1 MHEKQ
6 SPTLSETV
14 ENHALYLAQRLRSK
28 AKSIGFQIPEEEY
41 LDILQRFRIRCWEIC
56 RRYRKSGGAGIKT
69 YLGNATVFEPE
80 RYLRE
85 RNRKKRLLLR
95 EARPLEYENGREIDA
110 DEHSDFLSGLMFRE
124 EFERK
129 MESLEPQERELVE
142 ALIDAEGNLSR
153 AAGSFLFRSPCPDG
167 HGLHSLFFPS
177 VRRGAARG
185 RKMNQSN
192 RRLSRRNK
200 TTIIT
205 PCIPTNNQTTT
216 PR

>member
-6 SPTLSETV
+6 SPPLLETV

-41 LDILQRFRIRCWEIC
+41 LDVLQRFRIRCWEIC
-56 RRYRKSGGAGIKT
+56 RRYRKSGAAGMKT

-110 DEHSDFLSGLMFRE
+110 DEHSEFLSGLMFRE
-124 EFERK
+124 EFARE
-129 MESLEPQERELVE
+129 MESLEPLERALVE

-153 AAGSFLFRSPCPDG
+153 AARSI
-167 HGLHSLFFPS
+167 HLEESRARRIRKRLREENSLF
-177 VRRGAARG
+177 
-185 RKMNQSN
+185 
-192 RRLSRRNK
+192 
-200 TTIIT
+200 
-205 PCIPTNNQTTT
+205 
-216 PR
+216 

>member
-6 SPTLSETV
+6 SPPLLETV

-41 LDILQRFRIRCWEIC
+41 LDVLQRFRIRCWEIC
-56 RRYRKSGGAGIKT
+56 RRKSGAAGMKT

-110 DEHSDFLSGLMFRE
+110 DEHSEFLSGLMFRE
-124 EFERK
+124 EFARE
-129 MESLEPQERELVE
+129 MESLEPLERALVE

-153 AAGSFLFRSPCPDG
+153 AARSIRLEESRARRIRKRLREEKFTFLRNGRRISG
-167 HGLHSLFFPS
+167 NVASNHSE
-177 VRRGAARG
+177 G
-185 RKMNQSN
+185 R
-192 RRLSRRNK
+192 
-200 TTIIT
+200 
-205 PCIPTNNQTTT
+205 
-216 PR
+216 

>member
-6 SPTLSETV
+6 SPSLLETV

-41 LDILQRFRIRCWEIC
+41 LDVLQRFRIRCWEIC
-56 RRYRKSGGAGIKT
+56 RRYRKSGAAGMKT

-110 DEHSDFLSGLMFRE
+110 DEHSEFLSGLMFRE
-124 EFERK
+124 DFERE
-129 MESLEPQERELVE
+129 MESLEPQE
-142 ALIDAEGNLSR
+142 SR
-153 AAGSFLFRSPCPDG
+153 ARRIRKRLREEKFTFLRNGRRISG
-167 HGLHSLFFPS
+167 NAASNHSE
-177 VRRGAARG
+177 G
-185 RKMNQSN
+185 R
-192 RRLSRRNK
+192 
-200 TTIIT
+200 
-205 PCIPTNNQTTT
+205 
-216 PR
+216 

>member
-6 SPTLSETV
+6 SPPLLETV

-85 RNRKKRLLLR
+85 RNRKKRLLLIQKKKKKKK
-95 EARPLEYENGREIDA
+95 A
-110 DEHSDFLSGLMFRE
+110 
-124 EFERK
+124 
-129 MESLEPQERELVE
+129 
-142 ALIDAEGNLSR
+142 
-153 AAGSFLFRSPCPDG
+153 
-167 HGLHSLFFPS
+167 
-177 VRRGAARG
+177 
-185 RKMNQSN
+185 
-192 RRLSRRNK
+192 
-200 TTIIT
+200 
-205 PCIPTNNQTTT
+205 PTYSTWLLK
-216 PR
+216 P

>member
-6 SPTLSETV
+6 SPPLLETV

-41 LDILQRFRIRCWEIC
+41 LDVLQRFRIRCWEIC
-56 RRYRKSGGAGIKT
+56 RRYRKSGAAGMKT

-110 DEHSDFLSGLMFRE
+110 DEHSEFLSGLMFRE
-124 EFERK
+124 EFALERA
-129 MESLEPQERELVE
+129 LVE

-153 AAGSFLFRSPCPDG
+153 AARSIHLEESRARRIRKRLREEKFTFLRNGRRISG
-167 HGLHSLFFPS
+167 NAASNHSE
-177 VRRGAARG
+177 G
-185 RKMNQSN
+185 R
-192 RRLSRRNK
+192 
-200 TTIIT
+200 
-205 PCIPTNNQTTT
+205 
-216 PR
+216 

>member
-28 AKSIGFQIPEEEY
+28 AKSIGFQIPEDDY
-41 LDILQRFRIRCWEIC
+41 LDVLQRFRIRCWEIC

-69 YLGNATVFEPE
+69 YLVNATVFEPE

-124 EFERK
+124 EFERE

-153 AAGSFLFRSPCPDG
+153 AARSI
-167 HGLHSLFFPS
+167 HLEES
-177 VRRGAARG
+177 RA
-185 RKMNQSN
+185 
-192 RRLSRRNK
+192 RRLRKRLREEKFTFLRNGRQ
-200 TTIIT
+200 ISG
-205 PCIPTNNQTTT
+205 NAASNHSEG
-216 PR
+216 R

>member
-6 SPTLSETV
+6 SPPLLETV

-41 LDILQRFRIRCWEIC
+41 LDVLQRFRIRCWEIC
-56 RRYRKSGGAGIKT
+56 RRYRKSGAAGMKT

-124 EFERK
+124 EFERE

-153 AAGSFLFRSPCPDG
+153 AARSIRLEESRARRIRKRLREEKFTFLRNGRRISG
-167 HGLHSLFFPS
+167 NAASNHSE
-177 VRRGAARG
+177 G
-185 RKMNQSN
+185 R
-192 RRLSRRNK
+192 
-200 TTIIT
+200 
-205 PCIPTNNQTTT
+205 
-216 PR
+216 

>member
-6 SPTLSETV
+6 SQPLLETV

-41 LDILQRFRIRCWEIC
+41 LDVLQRFRIRCWEIC
-56 RRYRKSGGAGIKT
+56 RRYRKSGAAGMKT

-110 DEHSDFLSGLMFRE
+110 DEHSEFLSGLMFRE
-124 EFERK
+124 EFAQE
-129 MESLEPQERELVE
+129 MESLEPLERALVE
-142 ALIDAEGNLSR
+142 ALIEGNLSR
-153 AAGSFLFRSPCPDG
+153 AARSIRLEESRARRIRKRLREEKFTFLRNGRRISG
-167 HGLHSLFFPS
+167 NAASNHSE
-177 VRRGAARG
+177 G
-185 RKMNQSN
+185 R
-192 RRLSRRNK
+192 
-200 TTIIT
+200 
-205 PCIPTNNQTTT
+205 
-216 PR
+216 